1 MDIVRGY
8 LQAYDWGQ
16 VDGLARW
23 TAPTGGPQAE
33 LWFGTHPN
41 GPSVARDGGQVDV
54 QTPILTKILAAA
66 RPLSIQ
72 IHPSADFAQ
81 AQFAS
86 QRSDPRGHQLLPDPY
101 AKAEILIAVEPFTIL
116 EGFRDTGVSAE
127 VFAHLGPQVAQ
138 AADAL
143 RAGDL
148 PGCIRGLLTLPMDV
162 VVDTAPA
169 LPAAMAAAGL
179 PPLASE
185 VIEQVVACYPD
196 DPGVFVAALLNA
208 RTLAP
213 GESIYVEPG
222 TVHAYVQGLGVE
234 VMTASDNVLRLGL
247 TSKTVAIDAA
257 LAALSV
263 SGQPRP
269 VEPEQTDGVATYAP
283 QGSPFSVVSVADAG
297 FTATTGAARTV
308 LCMQGEITAGD
319 IVLAPGDAILLEAS
333 EADLQVEAD
342 GRAVIA
348 RAAS

>member
-1 MDIVRGY
+1 MDIVRGH

-41 GPSVARDGGQVDV
+41 GPSVPRDGGQLDV
-54 QTPILTKILAAA
+54 QMPILTKILAAA

-72 IHPSADFAQ
+72 IHPSAEFAQ

-86 QRSDPRGHQLLPDPY
+86 QQSDPQGPQLLPDPY

-116 EGFRDTGVSAE
+116 EGFRDTHISAE
-127 VFAHLGPQVAQ
+127 VFAHLGSQLAQ
-138 AADAL
+138 AAEEL
-143 RAGDL
+143 RDGDL

-162 VVDTAPA
+162 VVDTAA
-169 LPAAMAAAGL
+169 QLPAAMAAAGL
-179 PPLASE
+179 PRLASD

-213 GESIYVEPG
+213 GESVYVEPG

-263 SGQPRP
+263 SGQPHP
-269 VEPEQTDGVATYAP
+269 CVPEQVDGVATYAP
-283 QGSPFSVVSVADAG
+283 QGAPFSVMSLTDAV
-297 FTATTGAARTV
+297 FTAETGAARTV
-308 LCMQGEITAGD
+308 LCLQGELAAGD
-319 IVLAPGDAILLEAS
+319 VVLAPGEAILLEAS
-333 EADLQVEAD
+333 EDDLRVKAD
-342 GRAVIA
+342 GRGVVA
-348 RAAS
+348 RGAS